1 MTKLQYD
8 ITDIEETARH
18 GEERGAA
25 WLRSAINKALQEELE
40 HANVRRS
47 KDATDEH
54 YDAGYRSA
62 IEQAIEIVMNAK
74 AQS

>member
-8 ITDIEETARH
+8 ITDIEETARQ

-25 WLRSAINKALQEELE
+25 WLRSAIIKAMKDELE
-40 HANVRRS
+40 HAGVRQS
-47 KDATDEH
+47 KDTTDEH
-54 YDAGYRSA
+54 YDAGYRSG
-62 IEQAIEIVMNAK
+62 IEQALEIAQNAK